1 MRLAAPCADKAG
13 ILGEFMTTDEE
24 IEAAV
29 KAMRA
34 IRLRDGK
41 VHDDVLRAYARAAL
55 QAVCRCRGAAQC
67 ALTRRGGDE
76 RAFRRGK
83 NP

>member
-1 MRLAAPCADKAG
+1 VLLVWLQRKSVA
-13 ILGEFMTTDEE
+13 TDAE

-34 IRLRDGK
+34 IRTRGGT

-55 QAVCRCRGAAQC
+55 DAAVPVQVAECR
-67 ALTRRGGDE
+67 RRTEQRKQLVVSE
-76 RAFRRGK
+76 RD
-83 NP
+83 

>member
-1 MRLAAPCADKAG
+1 
-13 ILGEFMTTDEE
+13 MTTDEE

-34 IRLRDGK
+34 IRLRGGK

-55 QAVCRCRGAAQC
+55 QAAQLMQIQEYRRRAELLANEAHSVGDRGTDVA
-67 ALTRRGGDE
+67 RGV
-76 RAFRRGK
+76 
-83 NP
+83 

>member
-1 MRLAAPCADKAG
+1 
-13 ILGEFMTTDEE
+13 MTTDEE

-34 IRLRDGK
+34 IRLRGGK

-55 QAVCRCRGAAQC
+55 QAAQLMQIYAEVRTHDAHARVPVRKLASSRRHNQTARIAA
-67 ALTRRGGDE
+67 
-76 RAFRRGK
+76 
-83 NP
+83 P